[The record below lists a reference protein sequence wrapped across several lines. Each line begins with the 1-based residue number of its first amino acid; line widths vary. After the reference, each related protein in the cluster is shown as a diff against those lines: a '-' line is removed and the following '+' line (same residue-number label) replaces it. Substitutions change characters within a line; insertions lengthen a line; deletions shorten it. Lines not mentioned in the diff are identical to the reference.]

1 MNIHDLQLHFSI
13 RKLSVGVVSCL
24 IGICFISSNQ
34 TVQADSMSI
43 ASNNK
48 SVIISNSSSNSN
60 PTETKSSN
68 KQDIVDSNN
77 TIPTQI
83 DSHSN
88 QNSTKSNPTETIA
101 SKSNNKQ
108 NIVDS
113 NNISPTQIN
122 SHSNQNSTKTTLVNF
137 KLNVSSQQPAAADSA
152 ENKLETAAL
161 NPTIDEK
168 LDAKMLAESKTTAQ
182 AKDTNGGFDK
192 ATWGTLNVNNWKGGV
207 QGDYYQLTDYTGDAN
222 HVIVPNEADFAKAG
236 ISTSGKQVGVT
247 SALMHTIFKKANT
260 NDATVAFSKT
270 NNETVK
276 AIGSDWSDTWG
287 HSQSGDLKA
296 KLSKFDGT
304 NLDVSNVTN
313 MSGMFTNNHIS
324 DLSPL
329 ANWNV
334 GHVKDMIYM
343 FASNQISDL
352 KPLTYW
358 NDSNVTDMRY
368 MFYNNQISDLSPL
381 AKWNVG
387 NVKNMSH
394 MFSSNQISDLSPLA
408 NWNDSNVTNMDG
420 MFEHNQISDLG
431 PLANWKVDS
440 VTSMIGMFR
449 NNYISDLRPLANWKV
464 SNVTDMSVM
473 FEYNQISDL
482 GPLAKWNVY
491 NVTNMIGMFTNN
503 HISDLSPLA
512 NWNVGHVKD
521 MIYMFASNQISD
533 LKPLTYWNDS
543 NVTDMRYMFYNNH
556 ISDLSPLA
564 KWNVSN
570 VTNMIGMF
578 KNNRISNVSPL
589 ANWDVNNAHFM
600 SGMFDNNSSIIQTEE
615 TPTERVINFV
625 YPAGY
630 TGKKQYSVTQTVY
643 VQRELRVELTTKNP
657 RPSTFNSILEWVT
670 KTETPETPDPVYF
683 QDYTVPKIKGLLEP
697 DKTVISKQQAD
708 VNKPINVTVTYKLV
722 DSNTNDVFALDSK
735 HGLHE
740 HANVNDNGGYDA
752 DYWGKINVD
761 DWDYTVNNDRIEI
774 NGLKDGVSTG
784 ANDAVIVPNLDDFK
798 LAGKDGGAKAVY
810 ISKNTLSKTA
820 WHEYYGLSKTN
831 GSKFVTDS
839 DLNNAFNNSNLTHAD
854 LNSLNTSNVTDM
866 SSMFNGARSLT
877 DLDVSNWKTGNVTNM
892 SNMFNG
898 ASSLASLDVSN
909 WDTGNVTDMSS
920 MFNGASSLTD
930 LDVSNWKTGNVT
942 NMSNMFNGA
951 RSLASLDVSNWDTGN
966 VTNMSWMFNGA
977 RSLALI
983 ANSGKFADYLVK
995 NNFAYSG
1002 INSDVKSVTT
1012 DNTKLL
1018 KLLTNDIGKSES
1030 ATRTIVFTFPAN
1042 YSPDLAK
1049 YHLTKVN
1056 NIYQIKQSADYDNSY
1071 VQGTVL
1077 INATGNIA
1085 EHRIDTTKPY
1095 KLSDTWQPNY
1105 DKLVLAHKNAD
1116 GTVSFDNVQLPKVP
1130 GYKAKVIRNNGLLL
1144 VNYLVF
1150 APEKLEANNN
1160 LSELQFSN
1168 KLATNS
1174 AVQFNSAIKSNIVV
1188 KSDMYQVV
1196 NDDHNWQL
1204 PVIKS
1209 YDLKFV
1215 TNKNQIIFAYTKDK
1229 QYNYRFVLTFKDGQY
1244 RLATFDKQNKLLKTY
1259 SIKSYKKLAKIIH
1272 SLVLINIA

>member
-77 TIPTQI
+77 TSPTQI

-101 SKSNNKQ
+101 SKSNNNQ

-113 NNISPTQIN
+113 NNTSPTQIN

-137 KLNVSSQQPAAADSA
+137 KLNVSSQQPAAADSV

-161 NPTIDEK
+161 NLTIDEK
-168 LDAKMLAESKTTAQ
+168 LDARMLAESKITAQ
-182 AKDTNGGFDK
+182 AKDTNGGFD
-192 ATWGTLNVNNWKGGV
+192 ASWGKLDVNNWKGSV
-207 QGDYYQLTDYTGDAN
+207 QGDYYQLTNYTGDAN

-247 SALMHTIFKKANT
+247 SGVMHIIFEKVNT
-260 NDATVAFSKT
+260 DDATVAFSKT

-287 HSQSGDLKA
+287 HSQSGDSKA

-304 NLDVSNVTN
+304 NLDVSNVT
-313 MSGMFTNNHIS
+313 
-324 DLSPL
+324 
-329 ANWNV
+329 
-334 GHVKDMIYM
+334 DMHYM
-343 FASNQISDL
+343 FH
-352 KPLTYW
+352 
-358 NDSNVTDMRY
+358 
-368 MFYNNQISDLSPL
+368 NNQISDLSSL
-381 AKWNVG
+381 TNWNVG
-387 NVKNMSH
+387 QVTDMSH
-394 MFSSNQISDLSPLA
+394 MF
-408 NWNDSNVTNMDG
+408 DS
-420 MFEHNQISDLG
+420 
-431 PLANWKVDS
+431 
-440 VTSMIGMFR
+440 
-449 NNYISDLRPLANWKV
+449 
-464 SNVTDMSVM
+464 
-473 FEYNQISDL
+473 
-482 GPLAKWNVY
+482 
-491 NVTNMIGMFTNN
+491 
-503 HISDLSPLA
+503 
-512 NWNVGHVKD
+512 
-521 MIYMFASNQISD
+521 
-533 LKPLTYWNDS
+533 
-543 NVTDMRYMFYNNH
+543 NH

-564 KWNVSN
+564 KWKVDIVKDMSHMFDSN
-570 VTNMIGMF
+570 H
-578 KNNRISNVSPL
+578 ISDVSPL
-589 ANWDVNNAHFM
+589 ANWKVYNVIDMSWMFYSNHIGDVSPLSNWRGYGVKDM
-600 SGMFDNNSSIIQTEE
+600 RRMFDSNSSTQIKT
-615 TPTERVINFV
+615 TPANRIINFA

-630 TGKKQYSVTQTVY
+630 TGKKQDSVTQTVD
-643 VQRELRVELTTKNP
+643 VPTKEVKVKLTTEDPK
-657 RPSTFNSILEWVT
+657 PSNNIFKPSSYIIVDWVTIT
-670 KTETPETPDPVYF
+670 KTETPLTNPVYF
-683 QDYTVPKIKGLLEP
+683 QDYTVPEIKGLLEP

-708 VNKPINVTVTYKLV
+708 ITKPINVTVTYKLV
-722 DSNTNDVFALDSK
+722 DSNTNDAFALDSK

-761 DWDYTVNNDRIEI
+761 DWNYTVNGDTIEI
-774 NGLKDGVSTG
+774 NGLKDSASIG

-831 GSKFVTDS
+831 GSKFATDS
-839 DLNNAFNNSNLTHAD
+839 DLNHAFEYDSNLTHAD
-854 LNSLNTSNVTDM
+854 LNSLNTN
-866 SSMFNGARSLT
+866 
-877 DLDVSNWKTGNVTNM
+877 NVTNM
-892 SNMFNG
+892 NYMFYY
-898 ASSLASLDVSN
+898 ASSDDTRGLKSLDVSN
-909 WDTGNVTDMSS
+909 WDTSKVTDMSH
-920 MFNGASSLTD
+920 MFDDARGLT
-930 LDVSNWKTGNVT
+930 
-942 NMSNMFNGA
+942 
-951 RSLASLDVSNWDTGN
+951 SLDVSNWDTSK
-966 VTNMSWMFNGA
+966 VTDMSHMFNRVESLTSLDVSNWDTRKVTDMSDMFSGA

-983 ANSGKFADYLVK
+983 VNGDKFADYLVK
-995 NNFAYSG
+995 NNFADSK

-1018 KLLTNDIGKSES
+1018 QLLTNDSQHDS

-1056 NIYQIKQSADYDNSY
+1056 NIYQIKQSADYDKLY
-1071 VQGTVL
+1071 AQGTVL
-1077 INATGNIA
+1077 INATDDITK
-1085 EHRIDTTKPY
+1085 HHIDTTKPN
-1095 KLSDTWQPNY
+1095 KLSDIWQPNY

-1116 GTVSFDNVQLPKVP
+1116 GTVSFDDIQLPKVP
-1130 GYKAKVIRNNGLLL
+1130 GYKAKVNRNNDLLM
-1144 VNYLVF
+1144 VSYLVF
-1150 APEKLEANNN
+1150 APEKPETNNN
-1160 LSELQFSN
+1160 LNELQFSN

-1174 AVQFNSAIKSNIVV
+1174 TVQSNIVV
-1188 KSDMYQVV
+1188 QSDMYQVV

-1209 YDLKFV
+1209 YDLKFA

-1244 RLATFDKQNKLLKTY
+1244 RLTTFDKQGKLLKTY

-1272 SLVLINIA
+1272 SLVSMNIA

>member
-1 MNIHDLQLHFSI
+1 MIDIILLICREFYMNIHDLQLHFSI

-34 TVQADSMSI
+34 TVQADSMPI

-77 TIPTQI
+77 TSPTQI

-88 QNSTKSNPTETIA
+88 QNSRSNSNPTETIA

-113 NNISPTQIN
+113 NNTSQTQIN
-122 SHSNQNSTKTTLVNF
+122 SHSNQNSTKMVLVNS
-137 KLNVSSQQPAAADSA
+137 KLNISSQQPAAADSA
-152 ENKLETAAL
+152 ENKLKTAAL

-182 AKDTNGGFDK
+182 AKNTNGGFD
-192 ATWGTLNVNNWKGGV
+192 ASWGKLNVNNWKGSV

-247 SALMHTIFKKANT
+247 STLMHNIFKEDKATT
-260 NDATVAFSKT
+260 NDA
-270 NNETVK
+270 
-276 AIGSDWSDTWG
+276 
-287 HSQSGDLKA
+287 
-296 KLSKFDGT
+296 
-304 NLDVSNVTN
+304 
-313 MSGMFTNNHIS
+313 
-324 DLSPL
+324 
-329 ANWNV
+329 
-334 GHVKDMIYM
+334 
-343 FASNQISDL
+343 
-352 KPLTYW
+352 
-358 NDSNVTDMRY
+358 
-368 MFYNNQISDLSPL
+368 
-381 AKWNVG
+381 
-387 NVKNMSH
+387 
-394 MFSSNQISDLSPLA
+394 
-408 NWNDSNVTNMDG
+408 
-420 MFEHNQISDLG
+420 
-431 PLANWKVDS
+431 
-440 VTSMIGMFR
+440 
-449 NNYISDLRPLANWKV
+449 
-464 SNVTDMSVM
+464 
-473 FEYNQISDL
+473 
-482 GPLAKWNVY
+482 
-491 NVTNMIGMFTNN
+491 
-503 HISDLSPLA
+503 
-512 NWNVGHVKD
+512 
-521 MIYMFASNQISD
+521 
-533 LKPLTYWNDS
+533 
-543 NVTDMRYMFYNNH
+543 
-556 ISDLSPLA
+556 
-564 KWNVSN
+564 
-570 VTNMIGMF
+570 
-578 KNNRISNVSPL
+578 
-589 ANWDVNNAHFM
+589 
-600 SGMFDNNSSIIQTEE
+600 
-615 TPTERVINFV
+615 
-625 YPAGY
+625 
-630 TGKKQYSVTQTVY
+630 
-643 VQRELRVELTTKNP
+643 
-657 RPSTFNSILEWVT
+657 
-670 KTETPETPDPVYF
+670 
-683 QDYTVPKIKGLLEP
+683 
-697 DKTVISKQQAD
+697 
-708 VNKPINVTVTYKLV
+708 
-722 DSNTNDVFALDSK
+722 FALDSK
-735 HGLHE
+735 NGLHE
-740 HANVNDNGGYDA
+740 YTNVNDNGGYDT
-752 DYWGKINVD
+752 DFWGKINVD
-761 DWDYTVNNDRIEI
+761 DWKYTVNSDTIEI
-774 NGLKDGVSTG
+774 NGLKDSASIG

-820 WHEYYGLSKTN
+820 RHKYYGLSKTN

-854 LNSLNTSNVTDM
+854 LNSLNTSNVTNM

-877 DLDVSNWKTGNVTNM
+877 DLDVSNWDTGNVTNM
-892 SNMFNG
+892 SSMFDG
-898 ASSLASLDVSN
+898 ASRLASLDVSN

-951 RSLASLDVSNWDTGN
+951 SRLASLDVSNWDTGN

-977 RSLALI
+977 SRLALI

-1018 KLLTNDIGKSES
+1018 KLLTNDIVKSES

-1077 INATGNIA
+1077 INATGK
-1085 EHRIDTTKPY
+1085 HRIDTTKPY

-1130 GYKAKVIRNNGLLL
+1130 GYKAKVNRNNGLLM
-1144 VNYLVF
+1144 VSYLVF
-1150 APEKLEANNN
+1150 APEKPETNNN
-1160 LSELQFSN
+1160 LNELQFSN

-1174 AVQFNSAIKSNIVV
+1174 TVQFNSAVKSNIIV

-1209 YDLKFV
+1209 YDLKFA

-1244 RLATFDKQNKLLKTY
+1244 RLTTFDKQGKLLKTY

-1272 SLVLINIA
+1272 SLVSMNIA